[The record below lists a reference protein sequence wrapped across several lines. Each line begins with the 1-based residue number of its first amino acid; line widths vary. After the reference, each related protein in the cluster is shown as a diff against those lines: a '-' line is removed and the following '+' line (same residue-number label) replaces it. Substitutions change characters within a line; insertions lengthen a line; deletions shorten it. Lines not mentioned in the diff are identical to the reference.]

1 MILINVSSQK
11 LCAFIL
17 FEVLFNYRFDAY
29 KRVNMSLILFN
40 FIYISLRRLVYIC
53 KFSNNMAVKTT

>member
-40 FIYISLRRLVYIC
+40 FIYISLRRLVYR
-53 KFSNNMAVKTT
+53 NMAVKTT